1 MKLFAPD
8 LYRSFVIGFLG
19 AAVVLSAGLVE
30 GIDGFGSEI
39 VPEARAAETVRPVS
53 DDIMVGS
60 EFLIPEDTEKTS

>member
-30 GIDGFGSEI
+30 GIDGFGTEI
-39 VPEARAAETVRPVS
+39 VPEARAAETLRPAN
-53 DDIMVGS
+53 DDVMVDP
-60 EFLIPEDTEKTS
+60 EFLIPEDIGETS